1 MAASQLH
8 SSFSPCIR
16 QQTQKIVRE
25 KQGVTFSLA
34 TRQGL
39 AFPVRVSSGPLYAM
53 AASTLQQQVEVCEKQ
68 EVLEK
73 EEQASGAQLSRIEIR
88 TLRGCRL
95 GIAMY
100 PDFVYNAE
108 GGGGPGSAEELP
120 DGKLAVEFD
129 IKSLYIPAVE
139 WRTTKFLGLP
149 LPPFLCIQ
157 VVPQSLKGFIERARG
172 KVELEFSANFLFS
185 VGSLYRAPPLV
196 VNTLLTTETT
206 EGRLRMGQGRRLD
219 SDGKCRLAGVAPLVP
234 IQDAFMNAFLT
245 LPTDCL
251 AIMEAQFS
259 FSS

>member
-8 SSFSPCIR
+8 TTFSSCIR
-16 QQTQKIVRE
+16 PQTPTSRRDKC
-25 KQGVTFSLA
+25 GVSLPLSSPA

-39 AFPVRVSSGPLYAM
+39 AFSVRAASGPFQAM
-53 AASTLQQQVEVCEKQ
+53 AASTLPRQVEVFGK
-68 EVLEK
+68 EVELITGS
-73 EEQASGAQLSRIEIR
+73 AALCRIEIR
-88 TLRGCRL
+88 TLRDCKL

-108 GGGGPGSAEELP
+108 GGGGPGSAVELP
-120 DGKLAVEFD
+120 DGRLAVNFD
-129 IKSLYIPAVE
+129 IESLYIPTVE

-157 VVPQSLKGFIERARG
+157 VVPQLLKGFIDRSRG
-172 KVELEFSANFLFS
+172 KVELEFSANFFFS

-206 EGRLRMGQGRRLD
+206 EGRLRRGQGRRLD
-219 SDGKCRLAGVAPLVP
+219 SEGNCRLVGVAPLTR

-251 AIMEAQFS
+251 AIMEAQFK
-259 FSS
+259 F

>member
-8 SSFSPCIR
+8 TTFSSCIWP
-16 QQTQKIVRE
+16 QTQTYVGDKLC
-25 KQGVTFSLA
+25 GGSLPLSLPA

-39 AFPVRVSSGPLYAM
+39 AFSVRAASGPFQAM
-53 AASTLQQQVEVCEKQ
+53 AASTLPRQVEV
-68 EVLEK
+68 VGK
-73 EEQASGAQLSRIEIR
+73 EEELTPGAALCRIEIR
-88 TLRGCRL
+88 TLRDCKL

-120 DGKLAVEFD
+120 DGRLAVNFD
-129 IKSLYIPAVE
+129 IESLYIPTVE

-157 VVPQSLKGFIERARG
+157 VVPQLLKGYIDRSRG

-185 VGSLYRAPPLV
+185 VGALYRAPPLV

-206 EGRLRMGQGRRLD
+206 EGRLRRGQGRRLD
-219 SDGKCRLAGVAPLVP
+219 SEGKCRLVGVAPLTR

-251 AIMEAQFS
+251 AIMEAQFK
-259 FSS
+259 F